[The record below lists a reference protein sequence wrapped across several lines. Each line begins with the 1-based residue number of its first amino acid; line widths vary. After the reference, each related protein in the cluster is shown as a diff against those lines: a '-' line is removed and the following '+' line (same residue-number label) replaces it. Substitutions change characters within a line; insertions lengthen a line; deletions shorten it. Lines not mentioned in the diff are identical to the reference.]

1 MSRQF
6 RYRMA
11 AVTLSGLIFGL
22 PLLTN
27 GTASAEQVE
36 PAGRQVSFGGGVL
49 GLSCES
55 RPSVESMTV
64 PADTV
69 VRVVN
74 RTGHDARLRLGGTA
88 RGTVPEDGSAELVF
102 RRGTTAVLLTPDC
115 AQGDEV
121 LPMLVTAEPS
131 ASSTPGEPPS
141 ASAAGSASTMMAKP
155 SGPGSPA
162 GSQSGST
169 LPDSVSPD
177 ARPARTSPDQ
187 IRSSTR
193 KAAESRPAATVRGAA
208 VETPTMPQGGVSPR
222 IKVKTMRGTEGV
234 GAPAFAGMPL
244 GDRKTLLPAT
254 SGTSIPAAAAVASHG
269 AEAAAPTAPTA
280 EGVPVM
286 EAVEPGAGAGAVA
299 EPVAA
304 VGPIR
309 DGRPVGLLG
318 LTALICVLGVSTAA
332 IRAIVSQR
340 ASRTNMA

>member
-11 AVTLSGLIFGL
+11 AVVLSGLIFGV

-27 GTASAEQVE
+27 GTASAEQLE
-36 PAGRQVSFGGGVL
+36 PADRQVSFGGGVL

-64 PADTV
+64 PADTI

-74 RTGHDARLRLGGTA
+74 RTGHDAQLHLGSTP
-88 RGTVPEDGSAELVF
+88 RGVVPEDGSADLVF
-102 RRGTTAVLLTPDC
+102 RRGVTAVLLDPNCDEN
-115 AQGDEV
+115 DEV
-121 LPMLVTAEPS
+121 VPMLVTTEPS
-131 ASSTPGEPPS
+131 DPATQPGPDATS
-141 ASAAGSASTMMAKP
+141 AASTMVAEP

-162 GSQSGST
+162 GSRAGSA
-169 LPDSVSPD
+169 LPDSASPASRPSRITPGARRSSVRKAA
-177 ARPARTSPDQ
+177 ARPAVTTPDAP
-187 IRSSTR
+187 SV
-193 KAAESRPAATVRGAA
+193 RPRL
-208 VETPTMPQGGVSPR
+208 
-222 IKVKTMRGTEGV
+222 KVKTMRGTGI
-234 GAPAFAGMPL
+234 GAPAFAGMPP
-244 GDRKTLLPAT
+244 GDRVPAT
-254 SGTSIPAAAAVASHG
+254 LASSSSASSVLSSAPAL
-269 AEAAAPTAPTA
+269 AAAPEVAS
-280 EGVPVM
+280 
-286 EAVEPGAGAGAVA
+286 AGGTSVGGTIA

-309 DGRPVGLLG
+309 EGRPIGLLG